1 MNKFF
6 YFLLIFGM
14 TISIGS
20 QAQDSP
26 TIMTIDGQPISKKE
40 FENIYKKNNRDS
52 VVTTAALD
60 EYLELFINFKLK
72 VREAEKLK
80 LDTASQFTTEL
91 AGYRKQLSRPYLV
104 DNVKKEELLHEAYER
119 MKTEVEA
126 SHILITVDEDA
137 SPADTLAAYKKIQS
151 LRSEG
156 MKSDADFG
164 KLARNSSEDP
174 SAKSNDGYLGFF
186 TALQM
191 VYPFENAAF
200 NTPPGDVS
208 GIVRTRFGYHILK
221 VHSKRPARGEIQVA
235 HIMVKST
242 DQDSPELQEKAE
254 QKIKEIY
261 EQVKAGG
268 DFGNLAVQ
276 YSDDKSSAR
285 SRGELPFFG
294 TGKMVSEFEEA
305 AFGLNNSGDVSEPV
319 RTKFGWHIIKRLD
332 YKPLAAY
339 DEVVKDIQSKVSRDV
354 RSQVSTRSFVNKV
367 KKEYGFKE
375 YPKVLSP
382 VRAKMDSTIL
392 IGTWRPENTAKMKK
406 PVFMI
411 GKTKYSQNDLIQFLR
426 ATQGRSPEKSLDT
439 YFKNR
444 YELFMDKSVV
454 DYEDA
459 RLEGKHDEFKSLM
472 KEYRD
477 GILLFELTDKK
488 VWSKAVEDSAG
499 LRKYYNEHLG
509 EFMYEQRVQGPVYRC
524 NDRITADKVRGMV
537 LAGKSNELIE
547 QEVNK
552 ETQLALTIISSTLET
567 QDQEISGKIPFKTGV
582 SDIHEL
588 DGNFVFMNV
597 QEVLE
602 PSQKPFEKIKGL
614 VTAAYQNQLEKE
626 WITELR
632 AKYTVD
638 VDKAVL
644 HSID

>member
-242 DQDSPELQEKAE
+242 DQDSPEL
-254 QKIKEIY
+254 
-261 EQVKAGG
+261 
-268 DFGNLAVQ
+268 
-276 YSDDKSSAR
+276 
-285 SRGELPFFG
+285 
-294 TGKMVSEFEEA
+294 
-305 AFGLNNSGDVSEPV
+305 
-319 RTKFGWHIIKRLD
+319 
-332 YKPLAAY
+332 
-339 DEVVKDIQSKVSRDV
+339 
-354 RSQVSTRSFVNKV
+354 
-367 KKEYGFKE
+367 
-375 YPKVLSP
+375 
-382 VRAKMDSTIL
+382 
-392 IGTWRPENTAKMKK
+392 
-406 PVFMI
+406 
-411 GKTKYSQNDLIQFLR
+411 
-426 ATQGRSPEKSLDT
+426 
-439 YFKNR
+439 
-444 YELFMDKSVV
+444 
-454 DYEDA
+454 
-459 RLEGKHDEFKSLM
+459 
-472 KEYRD
+472 
-477 GILLFELTDKK
+477 
-488 VWSKAVEDSAG
+488 
-499 LRKYYNEHLG
+499 
-509 EFMYEQRVQGPVYRC
+509 
-524 NDRITADKVRGMV
+524 
-537 LAGKSNELIE
+537 
-547 QEVNK
+547 
-552 ETQLALTIISSTLET
+552 
-567 QDQEISGKIPFKTGV
+567 
-582 SDIHEL
+582 
-588 DGNFVFMNV
+588 
-597 QEVLE
+597 
-602 PSQKPFEKIKGL
+602 
-614 VTAAYQNQLEKE
+614 
-626 WITELR
+626 
-632 AKYTVD
+632 
-638 VDKAVL
+638 
-644 HSID
+644 